1 MSLAAAELDGIQIQR
16 NRMRV
21 LFRDPAFRSTA
32 WRLIMGE
39 GNLAFAAEH
48 FPADATPGARQLFN
62 DGAVQI
68 EYEVDGWD
76 ALLKMPSVVRDVTH
90 GPLRDVYLRLEPTVG
105 DEFPAILRDM
115 KAKCA
120 STFGEWRALIIDQ
133 FEAESASLDD
143 VRWVFEPND
152 ISVLRLAEI
161 RAEMAAINR
170 SSTKELAT
178 P

>member
-1 MSLAAAELDGIQIQR
+1 MITVGERADTQVQR

-32 WRLIMGE
+32 WRVIMGE
-39 GNLAFAAEH
+39 SNLAFAAEH
-48 FPADATPGARQLFN
+48 FPADVTPRARQLFN
-62 DGAVQI
+62 DGCVQI

-143 VRWVFEPND
+143 VRRIFEPND

-170 SSTKELAT
+170 SSTKESAT